1 MERNQAL
8 EHEVMRDNSL
18 GKGMWILSVARKICD
33 APGTLH
39 KAIWSL
45 LVEGSPF
52 TY

>member
-18 GKGMWILSVARKICD
+18 GKGMWILSVARKMCRV
-33 APGTLH
+33 PGASQ

-45 LVEGSPF
+45 
-52 TY
+52 